1 MAVNMVGKYAFFS
14 KFVVED
20 LSMQMNYPYGILYLT
35 ENQINNIMENT
46 SHFTNAGN
54 QGYILLPRRLLN
66 VYLGLEET
74 DSKYH
79 TYKLYINLLVRA
91 TYGEKAPEEGGL
103 GRGELYY
110 SARALS
116 EHMHITRYALEK
128 ELDKLKK
135 AKLIELYPSKKR
147 GESITTKCAALPPYT
162 KKRRKRRKKSSTSF
176 GIFTMI
182 LQVCNPLTEKGLFVH
197 GNSLIRK
204 NAFWR

>member
-74 DSKYH
+74 DSKYP
-79 TYKLYINLLVRA
+79 YIQALYQFA
-91 TYGEKAPEEGGL
+91 GK
-103 GRGELYY
+103 
-110 SARALS
+110 S
-116 EHMHITRYALEK
+116 HIR
-128 ELDKLKK
+128 
-135 AKLIELYPSKKR
+135 
-147 GESITTKCAALPPYT
+147 
-162 KKRRKRRKKSSTSF
+162 
-176 GIFTMI
+176 
-182 LQVCNPLTEKGLFVH
+182 
-197 GNSLIRK
+197 
-204 NAFWR
+204 

>member
-1 MAVNMVGKYAFFS
+1 
-14 KFVVED
+14 
-20 LSMQMNYPYGILYLT
+20 
-35 ENQINNIMENT
+35 MENT

-103 GRGELYY
+103 GCGELYY

-135 AKLIELYPSKKR
+135 AKLIELYPSKNEANHR
-147 GESITTKCAALPPYT
+147 
-162 KKRRKRRKKSSTSF
+162 
-176 GIFTMI
+176 
-182 LQVCNPLTEKGLFVH
+182 V
-197 GNSLIRK
+197 
-204 NAFWR
+204 